1 MMRIK
6 GCKKFLFRN
15 PEIREPRFLSNF
27 SSLVSSSLRVF
38 GSTEEQGRSSA
49 IEESSPDPF
58 ERGTTE
64 EGIVLAKH
72 KGVEMEAAQAADDG
86 LIAPFRSSLR

>member
-1 MMRIK
+1 MQEIPAFGKR
-6 GCKKFLFRN
+6 KFASHVSCR
-15 PEIREPRFLSNF
+15 PE
-27 SSLVSSSLRVF
+27 
-38 GSTEEQGRSSA
+38 TEEQGRGVIS